1 MLLAFNCRPPRAMV
15 TAQLCKDGVMTWY
28 IWLLMLLVLG
38 SIVGGLMVLLR
49 TAKPLPLS
57 EEQLAKIHQR
67 ELEQEA
73 KDAREP

>member
-1 MLLAFNCRPPRAMV
+1 MV
-15 TAQLCKDGVMTWY
+15 AAQPCKDGVMTWY

-38 SIVGGLMVLLR
+38 SIVSGLMVLLR

-57 EEQLAKIHQR
+57 EEQLAKIRQR
-67 ELEQEA
+67 QLEQEA

>member
-1 MLLAFNCRPPRAMV
+1 MV